1 KERRIRLFPA
11 SHLIA
16 APAGLPV
23 DLGPVGSRL
32 AEVLARH
39 VEISTIDDERSFYET
54 FASRIAEA
62 RSSIWLWSPWVA
74 KRVYGILPAL
84 REAVARGVR
93 VTVFVRDPSDTLQQ
107 KERFAEAL
115 AELREV
121 VPNVVQVHEMHQ
133 KIVVIDERLVMLG
146 SLNTLS
152 QSRTREVMIT
162 VHGRHFARK
171 LLEHE

>member
-1 KERRIRLFPA
+1 M
-11 SHLIA
+11 
-16 APAGLPV
+16 
-23 DLGPVGSRL
+23 
-32 AEVLARH
+32 
-39 VEISTIDDERSFYET
+39 
-54 FASRIAEA
+54 
-62 RSSIWLWSPWVA
+62 
-74 KRVYGILPAL
+74 YGILPAL
-84 REAVARGVR
+84 RDAVARGVR

-107 KERFAEAL
+107 KERFAQAL

-152 QSRTREVMIT
+152 QRSTREVMIT

-171 LLEHE
+171 LLEHEHAEVFGRPPRCERCGLNTVDLRRTEAKGWYWRCYNRACPGRNGGRAWTMVVRFDRNGDRVRSAGRAVR